1 MIKLDGDYKIM
12 RKTMD
17 FNRLVWYG
25 LHYNE
30 KGECV
35 FNRNSLGRDGELKN
49 WEKWDGLI
57 YIR

>member
-35 FNRNSLGRDGELKN
+35 FNKNSLGRDGELKN

-57 YIR
+57 